1 MQKTENLIQ
10 KLAVLY
16 LVVWTMSPPLGIDM
30 IYRYLAIGCVVI
42 WAIIAI
48 KKGYY
53 VEHIHIYAVCFVLFV
68 IVIAFIEHDSLDGIL
83 QQIGIYILVV
93 SFLMHAFYSNGRWD
107 ELRGIIPIILV
118 LLIIFNY
125 RTAEILIEDPSIA
138 RRIVRADESTFAY
151 MRQGI
156 GGYGLLYP
164 QVCASPA
171 LFAWIVSAFKKNKLC
186 FGIGCVW
193 AYTFIKYLL
202 SAGYS
207 IAIFTTAVGLIMV
220 FLYKGKNLI
229 GAIALSAFIFL
240 GVMAALLY
248 STEFREFALEMFEG
262 TKVASKILDI
272 VSSSETGVAEDSI
285 AARMDAY
292 VMSFNNMCQYPI
304 IGSLWNANG
313 GGHSAIMDNIAK
325 YGLFGGII
333 YIKMIFCVP
342 LQYKKK
348 YLDVRIYSVSNAV
361 ILTTLFVGMLNSFS
375 YNFMCMLLIIIPL
388 LLEDIIRWEGLEE

>member
-93 SFLMHAFYSNGRWD
+93 SFLMYAFYSNGRWD

-138 RRIVRADESTFAY
+138 RRIVRADESMFEY

-171 LFAWIVSAFKKNKLC
+171 LFAWIASAFKKNKLC

-285 AARMDAY
+285 VARMDAY
-292 VMSFNNMCQYPI
+292 MMSFNNMCQYPI
-304 IGSLWNANG
+304 VGSLWNANG

-325 YGLFGGII
+325 YGLLGGII

-342 LQYKKK
+342 LQYKNK
-348 YLDVRIYSVSNAV
+348 YWDVRIYSVSNAV